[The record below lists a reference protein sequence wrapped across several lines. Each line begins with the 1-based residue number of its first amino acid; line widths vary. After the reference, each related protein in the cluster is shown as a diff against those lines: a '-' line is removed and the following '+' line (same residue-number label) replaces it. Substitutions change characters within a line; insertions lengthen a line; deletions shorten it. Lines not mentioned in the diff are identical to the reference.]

1 MESLKKEEKTI
12 FEKTWIMVALA
23 CICTAL
29 WGSASPVI
37 KISYDLFRIGADD
50 LFSKCL
56 IAGVRFAIAG
66 ILVLIY
72 EAVSK
77 RKMPI
82 PPKQELPKLL
92 ALGTVQ
98 TALQYLL
105 FYSGL
110 AYTTGAKGALFSSI
124 DCFFVVLITPLIIRG
139 QKLTTGKIL
148 GCVLGFIGLVLT
160 SVGTDIQQLAGFSM
174 RGEGAAALSSLCFAM
189 SFFYAKK
196 LMDRMSAQTVTGWQM
211 LLGALVLLAVGIVGG
226 GKMYMGEGIKALLV
240 LGYLCLL
247 SAVAYTLWSTL
258 MKYNPVNKVS
268 MLKLLT
274 PIFGAVFSAL
284 LLKEAPFSPL
294 NIAALVLVCSGIWC
308 VNREA

>member
-1 MESLKKEEKTI
+1 MEIRKKEKVI
-12 FEKTWIMVALA
+12 FEKTWVMVAIA
-23 CICTAL
+23 CLCTAL

-37 KISYDLFRIGADD
+37 KISYNLFRIGADD

-56 IAGVRFAIAG
+56 IAGVRFTIAAI
-66 ILVLIY
+66 IVLIY
-72 EAVSK
+72 EAVNK
-77 RKMPI
+77 RKFEIPNKKEMPR
-82 PPKQELPKLL
+82 LL
-92 ALGTVQ
+92 ALGVVQ

-124 DCFFVVLITPLIIRG
+124 DCFFVVLIAPFVMRG
-139 QKLTTGKIL
+139 QKLTGGKIF
-148 GCVLGFIGLVLT
+148 GCVLGFVGLVLT
-160 SVGTDIQQLAGFSM
+160 SVGTDIQQLAGFTM

-196 LMDRMSAQTVTGWQM
+196 LMERMSAPMVTGWQM
-211 LLGALVLLAVGIVGG
+211 LLGALVLLIVGIVGG

-240 LGYLCLL
+240 LAYLCAL
-247 SAVAYTLWSTL
+247 SSVAYTLWSIL

-274 PIFGAVFSAL
+274 PIFGAVFSAI

-294 NIAALVLVCSGIWC
+294 NVIALILVCSGIWC